1 LRLIATDLACI
12 RPLTPCLTPSGE
24 TRSSPLT
31 VSPISENEGARIGAT
46 DGHHQS
52 GPSRFSPLAMQS
64 K

>member
-1 LRLIATDLACI
+1 MERETK
-12 RPLTPCLTPSGE
+12 RPTYQM
-24 TRSSPLT
+24 T
-31 VSPISENEGARIGAT
+31 VSPISENEGARIGST